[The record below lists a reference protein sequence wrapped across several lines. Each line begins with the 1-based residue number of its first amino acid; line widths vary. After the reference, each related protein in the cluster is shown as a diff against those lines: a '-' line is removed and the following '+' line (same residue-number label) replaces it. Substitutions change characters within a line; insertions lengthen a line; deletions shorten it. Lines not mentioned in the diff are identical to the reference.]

1 MRLKRLADIIFTS
14 SEPSMP
20 YSHFN
25 PTSAE
30 SLGIGTSNQ
39 DKSWKSWLCQRV
51 LLVNPMLSHNGAWIV
66 SPRYRMADRY
76 IDYTQVD

>member
-1 MRLKRLADIIFTS
+1 MFASEYALQPFQPNISRIIRHWDIKPRQVLEIMAVS
-14 SEPSMP
+14 
-20 YSHFN
+20 
-25 PTSAE
+25 
-30 SLGIGTSNQ
+30 
-39 DKSWKSWLCQRV
+39 RV